1 MLHAYFVK
9 FSETKYV
16 PKVFLLFVLLGKNK
30 AMKRFILTLFTC
42 VIVIFVINANT
53 VFNTRLFKM
62 IVCEIYD
69 KTDCDKGRSAT
80 YIPQLYQSD
89 EYISVQSEFNDYD
102 NVHIIITN
110 AQSVIVKDEFINV
123 ITGDENLYY
132 IGDLNSGDYNI
143 MLETDD
149 LILVGNFII

>member
-1 MLHAYFVK
+1 
-9 FSETKYV
+9 
-16 PKVFLLFVLLGKNK
+16 
-30 AMKRFILTLFTC
+30 MKRFILTLFTC